1 MRMPMTAGR
10 SAVAAG
16 DAGATASS
24 ADGRAMIRP
33 GGWRLGA
40 AARRH
45 WLISVLLLAGL
56 VLRVLAEIAYRPAL
70 LYIDSL
76 KYLYGAWPGNDP
88 MGYNVVL
95 KGLLL
100 AGNLASVA
108 AIQHLLG
115 LAMGLTLYLV
125 LGRRGVPR
133 WLAALAAAPV
143 LLDGYQLQIE
153 QTIMPDVWFE
163 ACIVA
168 GLALLLWRP
177 RPGPRLIVAG
187 GLVLGLSAPFA
198 QVGQILILPALLFVL
213 IVVSGWRRKLI
224 LGAALCVA
232 FAIPIAGF
240 SMREKIVNGHF
251 SLAPAAGNTIYG
263 RLAESADCATLKLP
277 SYEKALC
284 PPRAL
289 AVRLGPDGL
298 VHNGASPDKTYV
310 APPGRTH
317 AQMTDDFEHQVL
329 VQQPLR
335 VVAGILADSVKLF
348 ALGRHT
354 STGDTPISRWQFQTS
369 YPTYG
374 DSIFLSQGGTIKV
387 GLHYAAS
394 GGPTV
399 VQTLTPSWG
408 GPAQVVRPLASFLRG
423 YQLDGG
429 YTPGPLLALCAVFG
443 LLGSLAVLRRRGR
456 AADWTEER
464 RERGTSDRAT
474 REGDKRRGNGEAG
487 GAPGGAEQAEPVRL
501 GRAAAARAGLPAGV
515 RRGGGRA
522 AGLGRVRVLLALS
535 AARAGH
541 PAARGCARHRP
552 GHRGA
557 APEEPGG
564 RPAGG
569 GSGGPADA
577 GRGSGRP
584 AGGRPAAGPAGRGP
598 AAPEVSPAQ
607 SAQPRPCP
615 QPRPGPAQ
623 ALPEPRALPGP
634 GPAQPRPTRPACGR
648 TGRGV
653 HRTDLWTRLWTSR
666 WILNQ
671 RRG

>member
-10 SAVAAG
+10 SAMATG
-16 DAGATASS
+16 EAGAAATG
-24 ADGRAMIRP
+24 ADGATIRP
-33 GGWRLGA
+33 DGWRLA
-40 AARRH
+40 VAARRH
-45 WLISVLLLAGL
+45 WLISALLLAGL
-56 VLRVLAEIAYRPAL
+56 VLRVLAQIAYRPAL

-100 AGNLASVA
+100 VGNLAMVV

-115 LAMGLTLYLV
+115 LAMGLLLYLV
-125 LGRRGVPR
+125 LSRRGVPR

-143 LLDGYQLQIE
+143 LLDGYELQIE

-187 GLVLGLSAPFA
+187 GLLLGLSAPFA

-213 IVVSGWRRKLI
+213 IIVTGWRRKLI
-224 LGAALCVA
+224 MGAALCVA
-232 FAIPIAGF
+232 FALPIAGF
-240 SMREKIVNGHF
+240 SMREYIVNGRF

-277 SYEKALC
+277 SYERALC
-284 PPRAL
+284 PNRAL

-298 VHNGASPDKTYV
+298 VHNAASPDKTYV

-335 VVAGILADSVKLF
+335 VVAGVLGDSVKLF
-348 ALGRHT
+348 AVGRYT

-374 DSIFLSQGGTIKV
+374 DSIFLGPGGTIKV
-387 GLHYAAS
+387 GLHYASS

-408 GPAQVVRPLASFLRG
+408 GPAQVSHSLATFLRG

-429 YTPGPLLALCAVFG
+429 YTPGPLLAVATVLG
-443 LLGSLAVLRRRGR
+443 LLGSLAVLRRRLPRRRPVPDRQSQLAVACLLVFGTAVAVLLASDAFEFSWR
-456 AADWTEER
+456 YQLPALVTLPPAGALGLALVIGALRRQRPATVDAGAAEAAAPPT
-464 RERGTSDRAT
+464 AT
-474 REGDKRRGNGEAG
+474 
-487 GAPGGAEQAEPVRL
+487 GAPDAQP
-501 GRAAAARAGLPAGV
+501 AAAAQPAEPAGP
-515 RRGGGRA
+515 G
-522 AGLGRVRVLLALS
+522 S
-535 AARAGH
+535 T
-541 PAARGCARHRP
+541 PA
-552 GHRGA
+552 
-557 APEEPGG
+557 
-564 RPAGG
+564 
-569 GSGGPADA
+569 
-577 GRGSGRP
+577 
-584 AGGRPAAGPAGRGP
+584 
-598 AAPEVSPAQ
+598 
-607 SAQPRPCP
+607 
-615 QPRPGPAQ
+615 
-623 ALPEPRALPGP
+623 
-634 GPAQPRPTRPACGR
+634 
-648 TGRGV
+648 
-653 HRTDLWTRLWTSR
+653 
-666 WILNQ
+666 
-671 RRG
+671 